1 MSLGRIDVQV
11 TRYGAPS
18 VVDGVVTASEDT
30 TFVFKASVQP
40 LKEGEKIAF
49 QEDLREAREFYRV
62 YTTTEVFTAD
72 SNRQADKVTVF
83 GREFEV
89 DRVRLAKLTFVRVP
103 AVVGMKFELL
113 DDHLRLHAH
122 ASATAGCLTAA

>member
-18 VVDGVVTASEDT
+18 VVDGVVTAPEDT

-83 GREFEV
+83 GRDFEV
-89 DRVRLAKLTFVRVP
+89 VSVEIWQNKIRPHYKAIIAR
-103 AVVGMKFELL
+103 
-113 DDHLRLHAH
+113 
-122 ASATAGCLTAA
+122 